1 MRQAPSLITAL
12 AGLCFCLSSSNARDP
27 GQPNLPRLP
36 DTDRIRLAEAFRLAD
51 TLGNRVWP
59 GWDKAPFAVLLVT
72 PEHEFLVR
80 HPRPTPDFTLIGED
94 LVLKLK
100 AWSRK
105 RTHSTHFLATWPAV
119 GGIPTIVIGQA
130 ENTTSRTSTP
140 WVITLLHEH
149 FHQLQYSKPHYQ
161 ADLARLGLGRGD
173 QTGMWMLNYPFPYAV
188 PEVKNQYSLMASA
201 LAAALQ
207 ASDHADFPQKLAG
220 YLEAKKKFRSLLK
233 PDDYKYLSFQFWQ
246 EGIARY
252 TECRLADLA
261 AADYTPTTEFQNLK
275 DYKSFRQTARSIRNG
290 IEKQLISMRLERAK
304 REVVYAFGAAEG
316 LVLDR
321 ANPAWS
327 ERYFDGS
334 LSLEQLFQR

>member
-12 AGLCFCLSSSNARDP
+12 TGLCFCFSSSNARDP
-27 GQPNLPRLP
+27 AAPGLPRLA
-36 DTDRIRLAEAFRLAD
+36 DTDRIGLVEAFRLAD
-51 TLGNRVWP
+51 ALGNRVWP
-59 GWDKAPFAVLLVT
+59 GWDKALFAVLLVT
-72 PEHEFLVR
+72 PDHEFLVR
-80 HPRPTPDFTLIGED
+80 HPRPSPDFTLIGED
-94 LVLKLK
+94 PVLKRK
-100 AWSRK
+100 VWFRK
-105 RTHSTHFLATWPAV
+105 RKHSTHFLATWPAV

-130 ENTTSRTSTP
+130 KNTTSRTSTS

-161 ADLARLGLGRGD
+161 TDLARLGLGRGD

-188 PEVKNQYSLMASA
+188 PEVTNQYSLMASA

-207 ASDHADFPQKLAG
+207 TRDQSDFAQKLAA

-261 AADYTPTTEFQNLK
+261 AADYTPTAEFQNLK
-275 DYKSFRQTARSIRNG
+275 DYKSFRQTARSIRSG
-290 IEKQLISMRLERAK
+290 IEKQLVSLRLDRAK

-316 LVLDR
+316 LALDR
-321 ANPAWS
+321 ANPAWT

-334 LSLEQLFQR
+334 LSLDQLFQR